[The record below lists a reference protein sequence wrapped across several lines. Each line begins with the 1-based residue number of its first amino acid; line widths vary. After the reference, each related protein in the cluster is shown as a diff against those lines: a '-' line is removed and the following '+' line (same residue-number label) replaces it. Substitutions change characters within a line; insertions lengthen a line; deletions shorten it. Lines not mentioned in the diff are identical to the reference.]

1 MKTNWKATLAAMALV
16 GMVGVQPQVALGEDA
31 SGSTIHKKAESVVS
45 DQGAGGNAVNKK
57 ADVIASEKGA
67 AEKKGETA
75 DVAEG
80 KTVLETKATGP
91 TVQRKVTVG
100 SVTLDL
106 TPDHVAEDMAVRKF
120 LQEKKTSFVEGEAEE
135 LDLVGTTFTAKRIP
149 PLVITDTFV
158 NALKE
163 EAKAR
168 VEAKQREPWAFP
180 DVDVLKEKLE
190 TIHKKPPTDRT
201 AKDTIESD
209 DSKDADTDMDSVGAT
224 SDGVENT
231 LDTVSTESAVEG
243 ASDGVG
249 SMPNSSAQATSKAKP
264 TEAQAVLDHVGS
276 KELKSEWSVTDNE
289 RSADVS
295 TEKRK
300 TDTLKVSKD
309 STAESKGTRT
319 IDDGIKTPAK
329 DIKARKQNKS
339 PKYPIDLWWTD
350 KPTIFLHEDVHVGA
364 TRSEVLFAWGSPQ
377 AMWRDN
383 KDGSLLW
390 LYQGVFGEEK
400 TITNNKK
407 SYMQKEEFSQL
418 VKNTYTS
425 DSLAGSNSSVGYVW
439 LSLKDGKVT
448 HLGMITGQD
457 WPRFAIPA
465 TTLETFKPNTMTESD
480 FSLMG
485 YRLGDTFTNDPNRSW
500 EERGKLYGQEF
511 LGYKDVVIAYNKEH
525 EITRVMINSSLGT
538 TKRGISLGDSKYLL
552 LYLYGVPDFEEPAN
566 HHDSTKGVV
575 YGYRHPVLEHTYL
588 LFTLDDKFVR
598 EILLSD
604 QKKSELVSAMKSMAL

>member
-1 MKTNWKATLAAMALV
+1 MKNNWKATLAAMALV
-16 GMVGVQPQVALGEDA
+16 GMVGFQPQVALGEDA

-45 DQGAGGNAVNKK
+45 DQDAGGNAVNKK
-57 ADVIASEKGA
+57 AEVIAAEKGA
-67 AEKKGETA
+67 SEKKGETA

-80 KTVLETKATGP
+80 KTVLETKPTGT

-100 SVTLDL
+100 FVTLDL

-120 LQEKKTSFVEGEAEE
+120 LQEKKASFVEGDAEE

-158 NALKE
+158 KALKE
-163 EAKAR
+163 EAKER

-190 TIHKKPPTDRT
+190 TIHKK
-201 AKDTIESD
+201 
-209 DSKDADTDMDSVGAT
+209 
-224 SDGVENT
+224 
-231 LDTVSTESAVEG
+231 ESADN
-243 ASDGVG
+243 AD
-249 SMPNSSAQATSKAKP
+249 
-264 TEAQAVLDHVGS
+264 S
-276 KELKSEWSVTDNE
+276 KELKSEGSVTDDE
-289 RSADVS
+289 RSVDVS

-300 TDTLKVSKD
+300 TDTPKVSEA
-309 STAESKGTRT
+309 STAESKGTHT
-319 IDDGIKTPAK
+319 IDDGNKTPAK
-329 DIKARKQNKS
+329 NIKATKQNKS

-364 TRSEVLFAWGSPQ
+364 TRSEVLFAWGAPQ

-383 KDGSLLW
+383 KGSSLLW
-390 LYQGVFGEEK
+390 LYQGAFGEEK

-407 SYMQKEEFSQL
+407 SYMQKEEFSQS

-604 QKKSELVSAMKSMAL
+604 QKKSELVSAKK

>member
-1 MKTNWKATLAAMALV
+1 MKANWRAILAAMAVV
-16 GMVGVQPQVALGEDA
+16 GMVGLQPQVALGEDA

-45 DQGAGGNAVNKK
+45 EQDTAGNAVNKK
-57 ADVIASEKGA
+57 AESMATENGV
-67 AEKKGETA
+67 AEKKVET
-75 DVAEG
+75 VEQE
-80 KTVLETKATGP
+80 KTVLETKVADIA
-91 TVQRKVTVG
+91 VQRKVTVG
-100 SVTLDL
+100 TVTLDL
-106 TPDHVAEDMAVRKF
+106 TPEQVAEAMAVRKF
-120 LQEKKTSFVEGEAEE
+120 LQEKKASFVEGDEE
-135 LDLVGTTFTAKRIP
+135 SLELVGTTFTAKRIP
-149 PLVITDTFV
+149 ELVITDTFV

-168 VEAKQREPWAFP
+168 VEAKQREPWTFP

-190 TIHKKPPTDRT
+190 PIGKKKPVDTHASETLDADGADDADDVTDVGTTKKKDSTSVGHDSLEAPSEVENTAEKDSSET
-201 AKDTIESD
+201 AKESNHSKADSTVDHKVSDKVKKPIED
-209 DSKDADTDMDSVGAT
+209 KEDSKDAK
-224 SDGVENT
+224 
-231 LDTVSTESAVEG
+231 
-243 ASDGVG
+243 
-249 SMPNSSAQATSKAKP
+249 QSKA
-264 TEAQAVLDHVGS
+264 
-276 KELKSEWSVTDNE
+276 
-289 RSADVS
+289 
-295 TEKRK
+295 
-300 TDTLKVSKD
+300 
-309 STAESKGTRT
+309 
-319 IDDGIKTPAK
+319 
-329 DIKARKQNKS
+329 
-339 PKYPIDLWWTD
+339 PKYPIDLLWTD
-350 KPTIFLHEDVHVGA
+350 KATIFLDEDVHVGA
-364 TRSEVLFAWGSPQ
+364 TRSEVLFAWGAPQ

-400 TITNNKK
+400 TITKNKK
-407 SYMQKEEFSQL
+407 SSMQKEEFSHS

-439 LSLKDGKVT
+439 LSLKRGKVT

-598 EILLSD
+598 EILLSN
-604 QKKSELVSAMKSMAL
+604 QKKSELVSAMK

>member
-1 MKTNWKATLAAMALV
+1 MKTNWKVTLAAMAVV

-45 DQGAGGNAVNKK
+45 DQDAGGNAVNKK
-57 ADVIASEKGA
+57 AEVIASEKGA
-67 AEKKGETA
+67 SEKKGETA

-80 KTVLETKATGP
+80 KTVLETKPTGT

-120 LQEKKTSFVEGEAEE
+120 LQEKKASFVEGDAEE

-149 PLVITDTFV
+149 SLVITDTFV
-158 NALKE
+158 KALKE
-163 EAKAR
+163 EAKER

-190 TIHKKPPTDRT
+190 TIHKK
-201 AKDTIESD
+201 
-209 DSKDADTDMDSVGAT
+209 
-224 SDGVENT
+224 
-231 LDTVSTESAVEG
+231 ESADN
-243 ASDGVG
+243 AD
-249 SMPNSSAQATSKAKP
+249 
-264 TEAQAVLDHVGS
+264 S
-276 KELKSEWSVTDNE
+276 KELKSEGSVTDDE
-289 RSADVS
+289 RSVDVS

-300 TDTLKVSKD
+300 TDTPKVSEA
-309 STAESKGTRT
+309 STAESKGTHT
-319 IDDGIKTPAK
+319 IDDGNKTPAK
-329 DIKARKQNKS
+329 DIKATKQNKS

-364 TRSEVLFAWGSPQ
+364 TRSEVLFAWGAPQ

-383 KDGSLLW
+383 KDSSLLW
-390 LYQGVFGEEK
+390 LYQGTFGEEK

-407 SYMQKEEFSQL
+407 SYMQKEEFSQS

-448 HLGMITGQD
+448 HLGMITGLD

-485 YRLGDTFTNDPNRSW
+485 YQLGKTFTNDPNRSW

-598 EILLSD
+598 EILLSN
-604 QKKSELVSAMKSMAL
+604 QKKSELVSVM

>member
-16 GMVGVQPQVALGEDA
+16 GMVGVQLQVALGEDA

-45 DQGAGGNAVNKK
+45 DQDAGGNAVNKK
-57 ADVIASEKGA
+57 ADVIASEKDG

-80 KTVLETKATGP
+80 KTVLETKPTGT

-106 TPDHVAEDMAVRKF
+106 TPDHVAEDLAVRKF
-120 LQEKKTSFVEGEAEE
+120 LEEKKASFVEGEAEE

-190 TIHKKPPTDRT
+190 AIHKKPSTDRT

-209 DSKDADTDMDSVGAT
+209 DSKDADTDVDSVGAT
-224 SDGVENT
+224 SDN
-231 LDTVSTESAVEG
+231 
-243 ASDGVG
+243 VG
-249 SMPNSSAQATSKAKP
+249 PMLNSSAQATSKGRS
-264 TEAQAVLDHVGS
+264 TEAKTVLDNTGS
-276 KELKSEWSVTDNE
+276 KELRSEGAVTDDE

-300 TDTLKVSKD
+300 TDTPKVSKD
-309 STAESKGTRT
+309 STAEGKGTPT
-319 IDDGIKTPAK
+319 IDDGIKTPTK
-329 DIKARKQNKS
+329 DIKATTQNKS
-339 PKYPIDLWWTD
+339 PKYPMDLWWTD
-350 KPTIFLHEDVHVGA
+350 KATIFLHEDVHVGA

-390 LYQGVFGEEK
+390 LYQGAFGEEK

>member
-1 MKTNWKATLAAMALV
+1 MKANWKATIAAMAVVGLV
-16 GMVGVQPQVALGEDA
+16 GLQPQLALGEDA
-31 SGSTIHKKAESVVS
+31 SSSTIHKQAESVVS
-45 DQGAGGNAVNKK
+45 EQDTAGNSAV
-57 ADVIASEKGA
+57 EKNV
-67 AEKKGETA
+67 ETA
-75 DVAEG
+75 EQG
-80 KTVLETKATGP
+80 KTVLEMKAAGTAM
-91 TVQRKVTVG
+91 QRKVTVG
-100 SVTLDL
+100 TVTLDL
-106 TPDHVAEDMAVRKF
+106 TPNHVAEDMAVRKF
-120 LQEKKTSFVEGEAEE
+120 LQEKKASFVEDDEE
-135 LDLVGTTFTAKRIP
+135 NLELVGTTFTAKRIP
-149 PLVITDTFV
+149 ELVITDTFV

-168 VEAKQREPWAFP
+168 VEAKQREPWTFP

-190 TIHKKPPTDRT
+190 AIGKKKPVDTHASEMLDADGADDADDVTDVGTTRKKDSTLVGHDSLEAPSEVENTAEKDSSET
-201 AKDTIESD
+201 AKESNHSKADSTVDHKVSDKVKKPIED
-209 DSKDADTDMDSVGAT
+209 KKDSKDAK
-224 SDGVENT
+224 
-231 LDTVSTESAVEG
+231 
-243 ASDGVG
+243 
-249 SMPNSSAQATSKAKP
+249 QSKA
-264 TEAQAVLDHVGS
+264 
-276 KELKSEWSVTDNE
+276 
-289 RSADVS
+289 
-295 TEKRK
+295 
-300 TDTLKVSKD
+300 
-309 STAESKGTRT
+309 
-319 IDDGIKTPAK
+319 
-329 DIKARKQNKS
+329 
-339 PKYPIDLWWTD
+339 PKYPIELLWTD
-350 KPTIFLHEDVHVGA
+350 KANIFLHEDVHVGA
-364 TRSEVLFAWGSPQ
+364 TRSEVLFAWGAPQ

-390 LYQGVFGEEK
+390 LYRGMFGEEK
-400 TITNNKK
+400 TITKNKK
-407 SYMQKEEFSQL
+407 SSMQKEEFSHS

-598 EILLSD
+598 EILLSN
-604 QKKSELVSAMKSMAL
+604 QKKSELVSAM

>member
-45 DQGAGGNAVNKK
+45 DQDAGGNAVNKK
-57 ADVIASEKGA
+57 ADVIASEKGV

-80 KTVLETKATGP
+80 KTVLETKPTGT

-106 TPDHVAEDMAVRKF
+106 TPDHVAEDLAVRKF
-120 LQEKKTSFVEGEAEE
+120 LEEKKASFVEGEAEE

-190 TIHKKPPTDRT
+190 AIHKKPSTDRT

-209 DSKDADTDMDSVGAT
+209 DSKDADTDVDSVGAT
-224 SDGVENT
+224 SDN
-231 LDTVSTESAVEG
+231 
-243 ASDGVG
+243 VG
-249 SMPNSSAQATSKAKP
+249 PMLNSSAQATSKGRS
-264 TEAQAVLDHVGS
+264 TEAKTVLDNTGS
-276 KELKSEWSVTDNE
+276 KELRSEGAVTDDE

-300 TDTLKVSKD
+300 IDTPKVSKD
-309 STAESKGTRT
+309 STAEGKGTPT
-319 IDDGIKTPAK
+319 IDDGIKTPTK
-329 DIKARKQNKS
+329 DIKATTQNKS
-339 PKYPIDLWWTD
+339 PKYPMDLWWTD
-350 KPTIFLHEDVHVGA
+350 KATIFLHEDVHVGA

-390 LYQGVFGEEK
+390 LYQGAFGEEK

-566 HHDSTKGVV
+566 QHDNTKGVV

-598 EILLSD
+598 EIMLST
-604 QKKSELVSAMKSMAL
+604 QKKSELVSAMK

>member
-1 MKTNWKATLAAMALV
+1 MKANWKAILAAMAIV
-16 GMVGVQPQVALGEDA
+16 GMVGLQPQVVLGEDT
-31 SGSTIHKKAESVVS
+31 SGSTIHKKAKSVVS
-45 DQGAGGNAVNKK
+45 EQDTAGNAAV
-57 ADVIASEKGA
+57 EKNV
-67 AEKKGETA
+67 ETA
-75 DVAEG
+75 EQG
-80 KTVLETKATGP
+80 KTVLETKAAGTA
-91 TVQRKVTVG
+91 VQRKVTVG
-100 SVTLDL
+100 IVTLDL
-106 TPDHVAEDMAVRKF
+106 MPNHVAEDMAMRKF
-120 LQEKKTSFVEGEAEE
+120 LQEKKASFVEGDEE
-135 LDLVGTTFTAKRIP
+135 SLELVGTTFTAKRIP
-149 PLVITDTFV
+149 ELVITDTFV

-168 VEAKQREPWAFP
+168 VEAKQREPWVFP

-190 TIHKKPPTDRT
+190 AIGKKKPVDTHASEMLDADGADDADDVTDVDTTRKKDSTSVGHDSLEAPSEVENTAEKDSSET
-201 AKDTIESD
+201 AKESNHSKADSTVDHKVSDKVKKPIED
-209 DSKDADTDMDSVGAT
+209 KKDSKDAK
-224 SDGVENT
+224 
-231 LDTVSTESAVEG
+231 
-243 ASDGVG
+243 
-249 SMPNSSAQATSKAKP
+249 QSKA
-264 TEAQAVLDHVGS
+264 
-276 KELKSEWSVTDNE
+276 
-289 RSADVS
+289 
-295 TEKRK
+295 
-300 TDTLKVSKD
+300 
-309 STAESKGTRT
+309 
-319 IDDGIKTPAK
+319 
-329 DIKARKQNKS
+329 
-339 PKYPIDLWWTD
+339 PKYPIDLLWTD
-350 KPTIFLHEDVHVGA
+350 KATIFLHEDVHVGA
-364 TRSEVLFAWGSPQ
+364 TRSEVLFAWGAPQ

-400 TITNNKK
+400 TITKNKK
-407 SYMQKEEFSQL
+407 SSMQKEEFSHS

-439 LSLKDGKVT
+439 LSLKRGKVT

-588 LFTLDDKFVR
+588 LFTLDDKFIR
-598 EILLSD
+598 EILLSN

>member
-1 MKTNWKATLAAMALV
+1 MKTNWKAILAAMALV
-16 GMVGVQPQVALGEDA
+16 GMVGGQPQVALGEDA

-45 DQGAGGNAVNKK
+45 DQDAGGNAVNKK
-57 ADVIASEKGA
+57 ADVIASEKGV

-80 KTVLETKATGP
+80 KTVLETKPTGT

-106 TPDHVAEDMAVRKF
+106 TPDHVAEDLAVRKF
-120 LQEKKTSFVEGEAEE
+120 LEEKKASFVEGEAEE

-209 DSKDADTDMDSVGAT
+209 DSKDADTDVDSVGAT
-224 SDGVENT
+224 SDN
-231 LDTVSTESAVEG
+231 
-243 ASDGVG
+243 VG
-249 SMPNSSAQATSKAKP
+249 PMLNSSAQATSKGRS
-264 TEAQAVLDHVGS
+264 TEAKTVLDNTGS
-276 KELKSEWSVTDNE
+276 KELRSEGAVTDDE

-300 TDTLKVSKD
+300 IDTPKVSKD
-309 STAESKGTRT
+309 STAEGKGTPT
-319 IDDGIKTPAK
+319 IDDGIKTPTK
-329 DIKARKQNKS
+329 DIKATTQNKS
-339 PKYPIDLWWTD
+339 PKYPMDLWWTD
-350 KPTIFLHEDVHVGA
+350 KATIFLHEDVHVGA

-390 LYQGVFGEEK
+390 LYQGAFGEEK

-604 QKKSELVSAMKSMAL
+604 QKKSELVSAM

>member
-16 GMVGVQPQVALGEDA
+16 GMVGFQPQVALGEDA

-45 DQGAGGNAVNKK
+45 DQDAGGNAVNKK
-57 ADVIASEKGA
+57 AEVIAAEKGA
-67 AEKKGETA
+67 SEKKGETA

-80 KTVLETKATGP
+80 KTVLETKPTGT

-120 LQEKKTSFVEGEAEE
+120 LQEKKASFVEGDAEE

-158 NALKE
+158 KALKE
-163 EAKAR
+163 EAKER

-180 DVDVLKEKLE
+180 NVDVLKEKLE
-190 TIHKKPPTDRT
+190 AIHKK
-201 AKDTIESD
+201 
-209 DSKDADTDMDSVGAT
+209 
-224 SDGVENT
+224 
-231 LDTVSTESAVEG
+231 ESADN
-243 ASDGVG
+243 AD
-249 SMPNSSAQATSKAKP
+249 
-264 TEAQAVLDHVGS
+264 S
-276 KELKSEWSVTDNE
+276 KELKSEGSVTDDE

-300 TDTLKVSKD
+300 TDTPKVSKD
-309 STAESKGTRT
+309 STSESKATHT
-319 IDDGIKTPAK
+319 IDDGTKISAK
-329 DIKARKQNKS
+329 DIKAAKQNKS
-339 PKYPIDLWWTD
+339 PEYPIDLWWTD

-364 TRSEVLFAWGSPQ
+364 TRSEVLFAWGAPQ

-383 KDGSLLW
+383 KDSSLLW
-390 LYQGVFGEEK
+390 LYQGTFGEEK

-407 SYMQKEEFSQL
+407 SYMQKEEFSQS

-465 TTLETFKPNTMTESD
+465 TTLEMFKPNTMTESD

-604 QKKSELVSAMKSMAL
+604 QKKSELVSAKK

>member
-1 MKTNWKATLAAMALV
+1 MKTNWRAILAAMALV
-16 GMVGVQPQVALGEDA
+16 GMVGLQPQVALGEDA
-31 SGSTIHKKAESVVS
+31 SSSTIHKQAESVVS
-45 DQGAGGNAVNKK
+45 EQDVGGDTVNKK
-57 ADVIASEKGA
+57 AESIATENGAVEKNV
-67 AEKKGETA
+67 ETA
-75 DVAEG
+75 EQG
-80 KTVLETKATGP
+80 KTVLETKAAGTAM
-91 TVQRKVTVG
+91 QRKVTVG
-100 SVTLDL
+100 TVTLDL
-106 TPDHVAEDMAVRKF
+106 TPNHVAEDMAVRKF
-120 LQEKKTSFVEGEAEE
+120 LQEKKASFVEGDEE
-135 LDLVGTTFTAKRIP
+135 NLELVGTTFTAKRIP
-149 PLVITDTFV
+149 ELVITDTFV

-168 VEAKQREPWAFP
+168 VEAKQREPWTFP
-180 DVDVLKEKLE
+180 DVDMLKEKLE
-190 TIHKKPPTDRT
+190 AIGNKKPVDTHASETLDADGADDADDVIDVGTTKKKDSTSVGHDSLEAPSEVEDTAEKDSSET
-201 AKDTIESD
+201 AKESNHSKADSTVDHKVSDKAKKPIED
-209 DSKDADTDMDSVGAT
+209 KKDSKD
-224 SDGVENT
+224 
-231 LDTVSTESAVEG
+231 
-243 ASDGVG
+243 
-249 SMPNSSAQATSKAKP
+249 SKQPIA
-264 TEAQAVLDHVGS
+264 
-276 KELKSEWSVTDNE
+276 
-289 RSADVS
+289 
-295 TEKRK
+295 
-300 TDTLKVSKD
+300 
-309 STAESKGTRT
+309 
-319 IDDGIKTPAK
+319 
-329 DIKARKQNKS
+329 
-339 PKYPIDLWWTD
+339 PKYPIDLLWTD
-350 KPTIFLHEDVHVGA
+350 KASIFLHEDVHVGA
-364 TRSEVLFAWGSPQ
+364 TRSEVLFAWGAPQ

-390 LYQGVFGEEK
+390 LYRGVFGEEK
-400 TITNNKK
+400 TITKNKK
-407 SYMQKEEFSQL
+407 SSMQKEEFSHS

-598 EILLSD
+598 EILLSN
-604 QKKSELVSAMKSMAL
+604 QKKSELVSAMNPMALR

>member
-1 MKTNWKATLAAMALV
+1 MKANWKAILAAMAVV
-16 GMVGVQPQVALGEDA
+16 GMVGLQPQVVLGEDT
-31 SGSTIHKKAESVVS
+31 SGRTIHKKAESVVS
-45 DQGAGGNAVNKK
+45 DQDAGGNAVNKK

-80 KTVLETKATGP
+80 KTVLETKPTGT

-106 TPDHVAEDMAVRKF
+106 TPDHVAEDLAVRKF
-120 LQEKKTSFVEGEAEE
+120 LEEKKASFVEGEAEE

-190 TIHKKPPTDRT
+190 AIHKKPSTDRT

-209 DSKDADTDMDSVGAT
+209 DSKDADTDVDSVGAT
-224 SDGVENT
+224 SDN
-231 LDTVSTESAVEG
+231 
-243 ASDGVG
+243 VG
-249 SMPNSSAQATSKAKP
+249 PMLNSSAQATSKGRS
-264 TEAQAVLDHVGS
+264 TEAKTVLDNTGS
-276 KELKSEWSVTDNE
+276 KELRSEGAVTDDE

-300 TDTLKVSKD
+300 IDTPKVSKD
-309 STAESKGTRT
+309 STAEGKGTPT
-319 IDDGIKTPAK
+319 IDDGIKTPTK
-329 DIKARKQNKS
+329 DIKATTQNKS
-339 PKYPIDLWWTD
+339 PKYPMDLWWTD
-350 KPTIFLHEDVHVGA
+350 KATIFLHEDVHVGA

-390 LYQGVFGEEK
+390 LYQGAFGEEK

-465 TTLETFKPNTMTESD
+465 TTLKTFKPNTMTESD

-566 HHDSTKGVV
+566 HHDSSKGVV

-588 LFTLDDKFVR
+588 LFTLDDTFIR
-598 EILLSD
+598 EILLSN
-604 QKKSELVSAMKSMAL
+604 QKKSELVSAM

>member
-1 MKTNWKATLAAMALV
+1 MKANWKAILAAMAIV
-16 GMVGVQPQVALGEDA
+16 GMVGLQPQVVLGEDA
-31 SGSTIHKKAESVVS
+31 SGSTIHKQAKSVVS
-45 DQGAGGNAVNKK
+45 EQDATGNAVNKK
-57 ADVIASEKGA
+57 AESMATENGV
-67 AEKKGETA
+67 AEKKVET
-75 DVAEG
+75 
-80 KTVLETKATGP
+80 
-91 TVQRKVTVG
+91 VTF
-100 SVTLDL
+100 DL
-106 TPDHVAEDMAVRKF
+106 TPNHVAEDMAVRKF
-120 LQEKKTSFVEGEAEE
+120 LQEKKASFVEGDEE
-135 LDLVGTTFTAKRIP
+135 SLELVGTTFTAKRIP
-149 PLVITDTFV
+149 ELVITDTFV
-158 NALKE
+158 NDLKE

-168 VEAKQREPWAFP
+168 VEAKQREPWTFP

-190 TIHKKPPTDRT
+190 PIGKKKPVDTHASETLDADGADDADDVTDVGTTKKKDSTSVGHDSLEAPSEVENTAEKDSSET
-201 AKDTIESD
+201 AKESNHSKADSTVDHKVSDKVKKPIED
-209 DSKDADTDMDSVGAT
+209 KKDSKDAK
-224 SDGVENT
+224 
-231 LDTVSTESAVEG
+231 
-243 ASDGVG
+243 
-249 SMPNSSAQATSKAKP
+249 QSKA
-264 TEAQAVLDHVGS
+264 
-276 KELKSEWSVTDNE
+276 
-289 RSADVS
+289 
-295 TEKRK
+295 
-300 TDTLKVSKD
+300 
-309 STAESKGTRT
+309 
-319 IDDGIKTPAK
+319 
-329 DIKARKQNKS
+329 
-339 PKYPIDLWWTD
+339 PKYPIDLLWTD
-350 KPTIFLHEDVHVGA
+350 KATIFLHEDVHVGA
-364 TRSEVLFAWGSPQ
+364 TRSEVLFAWGAPQ

-400 TITNNKK
+400 TIMKNKK
-407 SYMQKEEFSQL
+407 SSMQKEEFSHS

-439 LSLKDGKVT
+439 LSLKRGKVT

-598 EILLSD
+598 EILLSN
-604 QKKSELVSAMKSMAL
+604 QKKSELVSAMNPMALR

>member
-16 GMVGVQPQVALGEDA
+16 GMVGFQPQVALGEDA

-45 DQGAGGNAVNKK
+45 DQDAGGNAVNKK
-57 ADVIASEKGA
+57 AEVIAAEKGA

-80 KTVLETKATGP
+80 KTVLETKPTGT

-106 TPDHVAEDMAVRKF
+106 TLDHVAEDLAVRKF
-120 LQEKKTSFVEGEAEE
+120 LQEKKASFVEGDEE
-135 LDLVGTTFTAKRIP
+135 NLELVGTTFTAKRIP
-149 PLVITDTFV
+149 ELVITDTFV

-180 DVDVLKEKLE
+180 DVDVLKEKLDSIGKKK
-190 TIHKKPPTDRT
+190 TIDTQPNDTSDTDDTEVAEDVDGGGTTKEKVSLSEQSPMDKASAVDSEAEVRNSENNEEPKISKESKPAGKEKNKTPDTPKKP
-201 AKDTIESD
+201 
-209 DSKDADTDMDSVGAT
+209 G
-224 SDGVENT
+224 ENT
-231 LDTVSTESAVEG
+231 KNV
-243 ASDGVG
+243 
-249 SMPNSSAQATSKAKP
+249 K
-264 TEAQAVLDHVGS
+264 
-276 KELKSEWSVTDNE
+276 
-289 RSADVS
+289 
-295 TEKRK
+295 K
-300 TDTLKVSKD
+300 TKV
-309 STAESKGTRT
+309 
-319 IDDGIKTPAK
+319 
-329 DIKARKQNKS
+329 
-339 PKYPIDLWWTD
+339 PKYPIDLLWTD

-390 LYQGVFGEEK
+390 LYQGAFGEEK

-407 SYMQKEEFSQL
+407 SYIQKEGFSQL

>member
-1 MKTNWKATLAAMALV
+1 MKANWRAILAAMAVV
-16 GMVGVQPQVALGEDA
+16 GMVGLQPQVALGEDA
-31 SGSTIHKKAESVVS
+31 SGSTIHKKTESVVS
-45 DQGAGGNAVNKK
+45 DQDAGGNAVNKK
-57 ADVIASEKGA
+57 AEVIASEKGA
-67 AEKKGETA
+67 SEKKGETA

-80 KTVLETKATGP
+80 KTVLETKATS
-91 TVQRKVTVG
+91 TAVQRKVTAG
-100 SVTLDL
+100 TVTFDL
-106 TPDHVAEDMAVRKF
+106 TPNHVAEDMAVRKF
-120 LQEKKTSFVEGEAEE
+120 LQEKKASFVEGEAEE

-158 NALKE
+158 KALKE
-163 EAKAR
+163 EAKER

-190 TIHKKPPTDRT
+190 TIHKK
-201 AKDTIESD
+201 
-209 DSKDADTDMDSVGAT
+209 
-224 SDGVENT
+224 
-231 LDTVSTESAVEG
+231 ESADN
-243 ASDGVG
+243 AD
-249 SMPNSSAQATSKAKP
+249 
-264 TEAQAVLDHVGS
+264 S
-276 KELKSEWSVTDNE
+276 KELKSEGSVTDDE
-289 RSADVS
+289 RSVDVS

-300 TDTLKVSKD
+300 TDTPKVSEA
-309 STAESKGTRT
+309 STAESKGTHT
-319 IDDGIKTPAK
+319 IDDGNKTPAK
-329 DIKARKQNKS
+329 DIKATKQNKM

-364 TRSEVLFAWGSPQ
+364 TRSEVLFAWGAPQ

-383 KDGSLLW
+383 KDSSLLW
-390 LYQGVFGEEK
+390 LYQGTFGEEK

-407 SYMQKEEFSQL
+407 SYMQKEEFSQS

-604 QKKSELVSAMKSMAL
+604 QKKSELVSAKK

>member
-16 GMVGVQPQVALGEDA
+16 GMVGFQPQVALGEDA

-45 DQGAGGNAVNKK
+45 DQDAGGNAVNKK
-57 ADVIASEKGA
+57 AEVIAAEKGA
-67 AEKKGETA
+67 SEKKGETA

-80 KTVLETKATGP
+80 KTVLETKPTGT

-120 LQEKKTSFVEGEAEE
+120 LQEKKASFVEGDAEE

-158 NALKE
+158 KALKE
-163 EAKAR
+163 EAKER

-190 TIHKKPPTDRT
+190 AIHKKPSTDRS

-231 LDTVSTESAVEG
+231 LDTVSTE
-243 ASDGVG
+243 
-249 SMPNSSAQATSKAKP
+249 
-264 TEAQAVLDHVGS
+264 
-276 KELKSEWSVTDNE
+276 
-289 RSADVS
+289 
-295 TEKRK
+295 KRK
-300 TDTLKVSKD
+300 TDTPKVSKD
-309 STAESKGTRT
+309 GTVESKGTHT
-319 IDDGIKTPAK
+319 IDDGNKTPAK
-329 DIKARKQNKS
+329 DIKATKQNKS

-364 TRSEVLFAWGSPQ
+364 TRSEVLFAWGAPQ

-383 KDGSLLW
+383 KDSSLLW
-390 LYQGVFGEEK
+390 LYQGTFSEEK

-407 SYMQKEEFSQL
+407 SYMQKEEFSQS

-598 EILLSD
+598 EILLSN
-604 QKKSELVSAMKSMAL
+604 QKKSELVSAKK

>member
-16 GMVGVQPQVALGEDA
+16 GMVGLQPQVALGEDA

-45 DQGAGGNAVNKK
+45 EQDTAGNAAV
-57 ADVIASEKGA
+57 EKNV
-67 AEKKGETA
+67 ETA
-75 DVAEG
+75 EQG
-80 KTVLETKATGP
+80 KTVLETKAAGTA
-91 TVQRKVTVG
+91 VQRKVTVG
-100 SVTLDL
+100 IVTLDL
-106 TPDHVAEDMAVRKF
+106 MPNHVAEDMAMRKF
-120 LQEKKTSFVEGEAEE
+120 LQEKKASFVEGDEE
-135 LDLVGTTFTAKRIP
+135 SLELVGTTFTAKRIP
-149 PLVITDTFV
+149 ELVITDTFV

-168 VEAKQREPWAFP
+168 VEAKQREPWVFP

-190 TIHKKPPTDRT
+190 PIGKKKPVDTHASETLDADGADDADDVTDVGTTKKKDSTSVGHDSLEAPSEVENTAEKDSSET
-201 AKDTIESD
+201 AKESNHSKADSTVDHKVSDKVKKPIED
-209 DSKDADTDMDSVGAT
+209 KKDSKDAK
-224 SDGVENT
+224 
-231 LDTVSTESAVEG
+231 
-243 ASDGVG
+243 
-249 SMPNSSAQATSKAKP
+249 QSKA
-264 TEAQAVLDHVGS
+264 
-276 KELKSEWSVTDNE
+276 
-289 RSADVS
+289 
-295 TEKRK
+295 
-300 TDTLKVSKD
+300 
-309 STAESKGTRT
+309 
-319 IDDGIKTPAK
+319 
-329 DIKARKQNKS
+329 
-339 PKYPIDLWWTD
+339 PKYPIDLLWTD
-350 KPTIFLHEDVHVGA
+350 KATIFLHEDVHVGA
-364 TRSEVLFAWGSPQ
+364 TRSEVLFAWGAPQ

-400 TITNNKK
+400 TITKNKK
-407 SYMQKEEFSQL
+407 SSMQKEEFSHS

-439 LSLKDGKVT
+439 LSLKQGKVT
-448 HLGMITGQD
+448 HLGMIAGHD

-566 HHDSTKGVV
+566 YHDSTKGVV

-588 LFTLDDKFVR
+588 LFTLDDTFIR
-598 EILLSD
+598 EILLSN
-604 QKKSELVSAMKSMAL
+604 QKKSELVSAM

>member
-1 MKTNWKATLAAMALV
+1 MKANWKAILAAMAIV
-16 GMVGVQPQVALGEDA
+16 GMVGLQPQVVLGEDA
-31 SGSTIHKKAESVVS
+31 SGSTIHKKAKSVVS
-45 DQGAGGNAVNKK
+45 EQDTAGNAAV
-57 ADVIASEKGA
+57 EKNV
-67 AEKKGETA
+67 ETA
-75 DVAEG
+75 EQG
-80 KTVLETKATGP
+80 KTVLETKAAGTA
-91 TVQRKVTVG
+91 VQRKVTVG
-100 SVTLDL
+100 IVTLDL
-106 TPDHVAEDMAVRKF
+106 MPNHVAEDMAMRKF
-120 LQEKKTSFVEGEAEE
+120 LQEKKASFVEGDEE
-135 LDLVGTTFTAKRIP
+135 SLELVGTTFTAKRIP
-149 PLVITDTFV
+149 ELVITDTFV

-168 VEAKQREPWAFP
+168 VEAKQREPWTFP

-190 TIHKKPPTDRT
+190 PIGKKKPVDTHASETLDADGADDADDVTDVDITRKKDSTSVGHDSLEAPSEVENTAEKDSSET
-201 AKDTIESD
+201 AKESNHSKADSTVDHKVSDKVKKPIED
-209 DSKDADTDMDSVGAT
+209 KKDSKDAK
-224 SDGVENT
+224 
-231 LDTVSTESAVEG
+231 
-243 ASDGVG
+243 
-249 SMPNSSAQATSKAKP
+249 QSKA
-264 TEAQAVLDHVGS
+264 
-276 KELKSEWSVTDNE
+276 
-289 RSADVS
+289 
-295 TEKRK
+295 
-300 TDTLKVSKD
+300 
-309 STAESKGTRT
+309 
-319 IDDGIKTPAK
+319 
-329 DIKARKQNKS
+329 
-339 PKYPIDLWWTD
+339 PKYPIDLLWTD
-350 KPTIFLHEDVHVGA
+350 KATIFLDEDVHVGA
-364 TRSEVLFAWGSPQ
+364 TRSEVLFAWGAPQ

-400 TITNNKK
+400 TITKNKK
-407 SYMQKEEFSQL
+407 SSMQKEEFSHS

-439 LSLKDGKVT
+439 LSLKRGKVT

-588 LFTLDDKFVR
+588 LFTLDDTFIR
-598 EILLSD
+598 EILLSN
-604 QKKSELVSAMKSMAL
+604 QKKSELVSAMKSMALR

>member
-16 GMVGVQPQVALGEDA
+16 GMVGLQPQVALGEDA

-45 DQGAGGNAVNKK
+45 DQDAGGNAVNKK
-57 ADVIASEKGA
+57 AEVIAAEKGA

-80 KTVLETKATGP
+80 KTVLETKPTGT

-106 TPDHVAEDMAVRKF
+106 TPDHVAEDLAVRKF
-120 LQEKKTSFVEGEAEE
+120 LEEKKASFVEGEAEE

-190 TIHKKPPTDRT
+190 AIHKKPSTDRT

-209 DSKDADTDMDSVGAT
+209 DSKDADTDVDSVGAT
-224 SDGVENT
+224 SDN
-231 LDTVSTESAVEG
+231 
-243 ASDGVG
+243 VG
-249 SMPNSSAQATSKAKP
+249 PMLNSSAQATSKGRS
-264 TEAQAVLDHVGS
+264 TEAKTVLDNTGS
-276 KELKSEWSVTDNE
+276 KELRSEGAVTDDE

-300 TDTLKVSKD
+300 TDTPKVSKD
-309 STAESKGTRT
+309 STAEGKGTPT
-319 IDDGIKTPAK
+319 IDDGIKTPTK
-329 DIKARKQNKS
+329 DIKATTQNKS
-339 PKYPIDLWWTD
+339 PKYPMDLWWTD
-350 KPTIFLHEDVHVGA
+350 KATIFLHEDVHVGA

-390 LYQGVFGEEK
+390 LYQGAFGEEK

-439 LSLKDGKVT
+439 LSLKQGKVT
-448 HLGMITGQD
+448 HLGMIAGHD

-604 QKKSELVSAMKSMAL
+604 QKKSELVSAM

>member
-16 GMVGVQPQVALGEDA
+16 GMVGVQLQVALGEDA

-45 DQGAGGNAVNKK
+45 GQDAGGHALHKK
-57 ADVIASEKGA
+57 AEVIGTEKDG

-80 KTVLETKATGP
+80 KTVLETKPTGT

-106 TPDHVAEDMAVRKF
+106 TPDHVAEDLAVRKF
-120 LQEKKTSFVEGEAEE
+120 LEEKKASFVEGEAEE
-135 LDLVGTTFTAKRIP
+135 LELVGTTFTAKRIP

-190 TIHKKPPTDRT
+190 AIHKKPSTDRT

-209 DSKDADTDMDSVGAT
+209 DSKDADTDVDSVGAT
-224 SDGVENT
+224 SDN
-231 LDTVSTESAVEG
+231 
-243 ASDGVG
+243 VG
-249 SMPNSSAQATSKAKP
+249 PMLNSSAQATSKGRS
-264 TEAQAVLDHVGS
+264 TEAKTVLDNTGS
-276 KELKSEWSVTDNE
+276 KELRSEGAVTDDE

-300 TDTLKVSKD
+300 TDTPKVSKD
-309 STAESKGTRT
+309 STAEGKGTPT
-319 IDDGIKTPAK
+319 IDDGIKTPTK
-329 DIKARKQNKS
+329 DIKATTQNKS
-339 PKYPIDLWWTD
+339 PKYPMDLWWTD
-350 KPTIFLHEDVHVGA
+350 KATIFLHEDVHVGA

-390 LYQGVFGEEK
+390 LYQGAFGEEK

-598 EILLSD
+598 EILLSN

>member
-1 MKTNWKATLAAMALV
+1 MKTNWRAILAAMAIV
-16 GMVGVQPQVALGEDA
+16 GMVGLQPQVALGEDA
-31 SGSTIHKKAESVVS
+31 SGSTIHKKTESVVS
-45 DQGAGGNAVNKK
+45 DQDAGGNAVNKK
-57 ADVIASEKGA
+57 AEVIASEKGA
-67 AEKKGETA
+67 SEKKGETA

-80 KTVLETKATGP
+80 KTVLETKATS
-91 TVQRKVTVG
+91 TAVQRKVTAG
-100 SVTLDL
+100 TVTFDL
-106 TPDHVAEDMAVRKF
+106 TPNHVAEDMAVRKF
-120 LQEKKTSFVEGEAEE
+120 LQEKKASFVEGEAEE

-168 VEAKQREPWAFP
+168 VEAKQREPWTFP
-180 DVDVLKEKLE
+180 DVDMLKDKLEAIGKKKPVDTHASETLDADGTEDADDATDAGTTKEKDSTSLGYGSLE
-190 TIHKKPPTDRT
+190 APSDVENTAEKDSSEIAKESNHSKADSTVDHKASDKAKKP
-201 AKDTIESD
+201 IED
-209 DSKDADTDMDSVGAT
+209 KKDSKDAKQ
-224 SDGVENT
+224 
-231 LDTVSTESAVEG
+231 
-243 ASDGVG
+243 
-249 SMPNSSAQATSKAKP
+249 PKA
-264 TEAQAVLDHVGS
+264 
-276 KELKSEWSVTDNE
+276 
-289 RSADVS
+289 
-295 TEKRK
+295 
-300 TDTLKVSKD
+300 
-309 STAESKGTRT
+309 
-319 IDDGIKTPAK
+319 
-329 DIKARKQNKS
+329 
-339 PKYPIDLWWTD
+339 PKYPIDLLWTD
-350 KPTIFLHEDVHVGA
+350 KASIFLHEDVHVGA
-364 TRSEVLFAWGSPQ
+364 TRSEVLFAWGAPQ

-390 LYQGVFGEEK
+390 LYRGAFGEEK
-400 TITNNKK
+400 TITKNKK
-407 SYMQKEEFSQL
+407 SSMQKEEFSQS

-439 LSLKDGKVT
+439 LSLKHGKVT

-566 HHDSTKGVV
+566 HHDSAKGVV

-588 LFTLDDKFVR
+588 LFTLDDKFIR
-598 EILLSD
+598 EILLSN

>member
-1 MKTNWKATLAAMALV
+1 MKANWKAILAAMAIV
-16 GMVGVQPQVALGEDA
+16 GMVGLQPQVVLGEDA
-31 SGSTIHKKAESVVS
+31 SGSTIHKKAKSVVS
-45 DQGAGGNAVNKK
+45 EQDTAGNAAV
-57 ADVIASEKGA
+57 EKNV
-67 AEKKGETA
+67 ETA
-75 DVAEG
+75 EQG
-80 KTVLETKATGP
+80 KTVLETKAAGTA
-91 TVQRKVTVG
+91 VQRKVTVG
-100 SVTLDL
+100 IVTLDL
-106 TPDHVAEDMAVRKF
+106 MPNHVAEDMAMRKF
-120 LQEKKTSFVEGEAEE
+120 LQEKKASFVEGDEE
-135 LDLVGTTFTAKRIP
+135 SLELVGTTFTAKRIP
-149 PLVITDTFV
+149 ELVITDTFV

-168 VEAKQREPWAFP
+168 VEAKQREPWTFP

-190 TIHKKPPTDRT
+190 PIGKKKPVDTHASETLDADGADDADDITDVGTTKKKDSTSVGHDSLEAPSEVENTAEKDSSET
-201 AKDTIESD
+201 AKESNHSKADSTVDHKVSDKVKKPIED
-209 DSKDADTDMDSVGAT
+209 KKDSKDAK
-224 SDGVENT
+224 
-231 LDTVSTESAVEG
+231 
-243 ASDGVG
+243 
-249 SMPNSSAQATSKAKP
+249 QSKA
-264 TEAQAVLDHVGS
+264 
-276 KELKSEWSVTDNE
+276 
-289 RSADVS
+289 
-295 TEKRK
+295 
-300 TDTLKVSKD
+300 
-309 STAESKGTRT
+309 
-319 IDDGIKTPAK
+319 
-329 DIKARKQNKS
+329 
-339 PKYPIDLWWTD
+339 PKYPIDLLWTD
-350 KPTIFLHEDVHVGA
+350 KATIFLHEDVHVGA
-364 TRSEVLFAWGSPQ
+364 TRSEVLFAWGAPQ

-400 TITNNKK
+400 TITKNKK
-407 SYMQKEEFSQL
+407 SSMQKEEFSHS

-439 LSLKDGKVT
+439 LSLKQGKVT

-566 HHDSTKGVV
+566 HHDSSKGVV

-588 LFTLDDKFVR
+588 LFTLDDTFVR
-598 EILLSD
+598 EILLSN
-604 QKKSELVSAMKSMAL
+604 QKKSELVSAM

>member
-1 MKTNWKATLAAMALV
+1 MKTNWKVTLAAMAVV

-45 DQGAGGNAVNKK
+45 DQDAGGNAVNKK
-57 ADVIASEKGA
+57 AEVIASEKGA
-67 AEKKGETA
+67 SEKKGETA

-80 KTVLETKATGP
+80 KTVLETKPTGT

-120 LQEKKTSFVEGEAEE
+120 LQEKKASFVEGDAEE

-149 PLVITDTFV
+149 SLVITDTFV
-158 NALKE
+158 KALKE
-163 EAKAR
+163 EAKER

-190 TIHKKPPTDRT
+190 TIHKK
-201 AKDTIESD
+201 
-209 DSKDADTDMDSVGAT
+209 
-224 SDGVENT
+224 
-231 LDTVSTESAVEG
+231 ESADN
-243 ASDGVG
+243 AD
-249 SMPNSSAQATSKAKP
+249 
-264 TEAQAVLDHVGS
+264 S
-276 KELKSEWSVTDNE
+276 KELKSEGSVTDDE
-289 RSADVS
+289 RSVDVS

-300 TDTLKVSKD
+300 TDTPKVSEA
-309 STAESKGTRT
+309 STAESKGTHT
-319 IDDGIKTPAK
+319 IDDGNKTPAK
-329 DIKARKQNKS
+329 DIKATKQNKS

-364 TRSEVLFAWGSPQ
+364 TRSEVLFAWGAPQ

-383 KDGSLLW
+383 KDSSLLW
-390 LYQGVFGEEK
+390 LYQGTFGEEK

-407 SYMQKEEFSQL
+407 SYMQKEEFSQS

-604 QKKSELVSAMKSMAL
+604 QKKSELVSAM

>member
-1 MKTNWKATLAAMALV
+1 MKANWKAILAAMAIV
-16 GMVGVQPQVALGEDA
+16 GMVGLQPQVVLGEDA
-31 SGSTIHKKAESVVS
+31 SGSTIHKKAKSVVS
-45 DQGAGGNAVNKK
+45 EQDTAGNAAV
-57 ADVIASEKGA
+57 EKNV
-67 AEKKGETA
+67 ETA
-75 DVAEG
+75 EQG
-80 KTVLETKATGP
+80 KTVLETKAAGTA
-91 TVQRKVTVG
+91 VQRKVTVG
-100 SVTLDL
+100 IVTLDL
-106 TPDHVAEDMAVRKF
+106 MPNHVAEDMAMRKF
-120 LQEKKTSFVEGEAEE
+120 LQEKKASFVEGDEE
-135 LDLVGTTFTAKRIP
+135 SLELVGTTFTAKRIP
-149 PLVITDTFV
+149 ELVITDTFV

-168 VEAKQREPWAFP
+168 VEAKQREPWTFP

-190 TIHKKPPTDRT
+190 AIHKKPSTDRT

-209 DSKDADTDMDSVGAT
+209 DSKDADTDVDSVGAT
-224 SDGVENT
+224 SDN
-231 LDTVSTESAVEG
+231 
-243 ASDGVG
+243 VG
-249 SMPNSSAQATSKAKP
+249 PMLNSSAQATSKGRS
-264 TEAQAVLDHVGS
+264 TEAKTVLDNTGS
-276 KELKSEWSVTDNE
+276 KELRSEGAVTDDE

-300 TDTLKVSKD
+300 TDTPKVSKD
-309 STAESKGTRT
+309 STAEGKGTPT
-319 IDDGIKTPAK
+319 IDDGIKTPTK
-329 DIKARKQNKS
+329 DIKATTQNKS
-339 PKYPIDLWWTD
+339 PKYPMDLWWTD
-350 KPTIFLHEDVHVGA
+350 KATIFLHEDVHVGA

-390 LYQGVFGEEK
+390 LYQGAFGEEK
-400 TITNNKK
+400 TITNNKR

>member
-16 GMVGVQPQVALGEDA
+16 GMVGFQPQVALGEGA

-45 DQGAGGNAVNKK
+45 DQDAGGNAVNKK
-57 ADVIASEKGA
+57 AEVIAAEKGA
-67 AEKKGETA
+67 SEKKGETA

-80 KTVLETKATGP
+80 KTVLETKPTGT

-120 LQEKKTSFVEGEAEE
+120 LQEKKASFVEGDAEE

-158 NALKE
+158 KALKE
-163 EAKAR
+163 EAKER
-168 VEAKQREPWAFP
+168 VEAKQREPWTFP

-190 TIHKKPPTDRT
+190 PIGKKKPVDTHASETLDADGADDADDVTDVGTTKKKDSTPVGHDSLEAPSEVENTAEKDSSET
-201 AKDTIESD
+201 AKESTHSKADSTVDHKVSDKVKKPIED
-209 DSKDADTDMDSVGAT
+209 KKDSKDAK
-224 SDGVENT
+224 
-231 LDTVSTESAVEG
+231 
-243 ASDGVG
+243 
-249 SMPNSSAQATSKAKP
+249 QSKA
-264 TEAQAVLDHVGS
+264 
-276 KELKSEWSVTDNE
+276 
-289 RSADVS
+289 
-295 TEKRK
+295 
-300 TDTLKVSKD
+300 
-309 STAESKGTRT
+309 
-319 IDDGIKTPAK
+319 
-329 DIKARKQNKS
+329 
-339 PKYPIDLWWTD
+339 PKYPIDLLWTD
-350 KPTIFLHEDVHVGA
+350 KATIFLHEDVHVGA
-364 TRSEVLFAWGSPQ
+364 TRSEVLFAWGAPQ

-390 LYQGVFGEEK
+390 LYQGVFEEEK
-400 TITNNKK
+400 TITKNKK
-407 SYMQKEEFSQL
+407 SSMQKEEFSHS

-439 LSLKDGKVT
+439 LSLKRGKVT

-588 LFTLDDKFVR
+588 LFTVDDKFVR
-598 EILLSD
+598 EILLSN
-604 QKKSELVSAMKSMAL
+604 QKKSELVSAM

>member
-16 GMVGVQPQVALGEDA
+16 GMVGLQPQVALGEDA

-45 DQGAGGNAVNKK
+45 DQDAGGNAVNKK
-57 ADVIASEKGA
+57 AEVIAAEKGA

-80 KTVLETKATGP
+80 KTVLETKPTGT

-106 TPDHVAEDMAVRKF
+106 TPDHVAEDLAVRKF
-120 LQEKKTSFVEGEAEE
+120 LEEKKASFVEGEAEE

-190 TIHKKPPTDRT
+190 AIHKKPSTDRT

-209 DSKDADTDMDSVGAT
+209 DSKDADTDVDSVGAT
-224 SDGVENT
+224 SDN
-231 LDTVSTESAVEG
+231 
-243 ASDGVG
+243 VG
-249 SMPNSSAQATSKAKP
+249 PMLNSSAQATSKGRS
-264 TEAQAVLDHVGS
+264 TEAKTVLDNTGS
-276 KELKSEWSVTDNE
+276 KELRSEGAVTDDE

-300 TDTLKVSKD
+300 TDTPKVSKD
-309 STAESKGTRT
+309 STAEGKGTPT
-319 IDDGIKTPAK
+319 IDDGIKTPTK
-329 DIKARKQNKS
+329 DIKATTQNKS
-339 PKYPIDLWWTD
+339 PKYPMDLWWTD
-350 KPTIFLHEDVHVGA
+350 KATIFLHEDVHVGA

-390 LYQGVFGEEK
+390 LYQGAFGEEK

-407 SYMQKEEFSQL
+407 SYMQKEEFSQS

-588 LFTLDDKFVR
+588 LFTLDDTFIR
-598 EILLSD
+598 EILLSN
-604 QKKSELVSAMKSMAL
+604 QKKSELVLAM